1 MFIDDSH
8 EISVMYRFQLERD
21 GYEVSSFDNAE
32 EAIVAMA
39 KAKPSL
45 VLMDI
50 KLTGIDGLEGL
61 KRIRERLQGSAPPVL
76 VLTNYSDP
84 EFIEQATQL
93 GALDYMIK
101 SRTTPVQLSKRIG
114 ELLGSTAG

>member
-1 MFIDDSH
+1 MLIDDSH

-21 GYEVSSFDNAE
+21 GYVVQIFDNAE
-32 EAIVAMA
+32 QAIAAMS
-39 KAKPSL
+39 KTKPSL

-50 KLTGIDGLEGL
+50 KLAGIDGLEGL
-61 KRIRERLQGSAPPVL
+61 RRIREQLHGFAPPVL
-76 VLTNYSDP
+76 VLTNYNDP
-84 EFIEQATQL
+84 ELIDQASKL

-114 ELLGSTAG
+114 ELLG